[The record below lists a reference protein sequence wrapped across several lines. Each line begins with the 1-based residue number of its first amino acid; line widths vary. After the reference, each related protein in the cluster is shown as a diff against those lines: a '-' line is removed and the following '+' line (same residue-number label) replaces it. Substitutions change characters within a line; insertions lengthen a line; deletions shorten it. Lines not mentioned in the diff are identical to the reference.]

1 MPPAMQLLAAVASN
15 YLSQRSTRQKRFYAA
30 AKEFAS
36 VTAALDRAGFH
47 SPTRRRELL
56 RQTPQF
62 QEVLAASRA
71 WIATFSTDTD
81 CTAENGLGRSAQS
94 TENIPTQTLAAEF
107 DPHLRDKVIM
117 DKFAEWRRQYSI
129 IAESALLA
137 TRKKTEHDRVENAIG
152 NRVAWVIQHSGPTT
166 FLQAVEEPVH

>member
-1 MPPAMQLLAAVASN
+1 MPPAMQLLAAVASH

-62 QEVLAASRA
+62 QEVLAATHALRR
-71 WIATFSTDTD
+71 TDTD
-81 CTAENGLGRSAQS
+81 GTAENGLARSAQS
-94 TENIPTQTLAAEF
+94 TENIPIQTSAAEC
-107 DPHLRDKVIM
+107 DPYLRDKVMM
-117 DKFAEWRRQYSI
+117 DKLAEWRRQYSI

-137 TRKKTEHDRVENAIG
+137 TRKKTEHGRVENAIG
-152 NRVAWVIQHSGPTT
+152 NRVAWAIQHSGPTT
-166 FLQAVEEPVH
+166 FLQAVDEPVH

>member
-1 MPPAMQLLAAVASN
+1 MHVLAALASHSTKYLYHRSAEQKRYYAAAIELAAV
-15 YLSQRSTRQKRFYAA
+15 ST
-30 AKEFAS
+30 
-36 VTAALDRAGFH
+36 ALARAGLH
-47 SPTRRRELL
+47 SPTRRADLL

-166 FLQAVEEPVH
+166 FLQAVDEPVH